1 MQRRAAA
8 FDDTAAHL
16 DLNALTPGA
25 ASGDLALQFGQLGGA
40 WRGLVMAAQPVAQH
54 VGLARAAE
62 RRAELFN
69 DVGLPGTSFSAR

>member
-8 FDDTAAHL
+8 LDDTAAHL

-62 RRAELFN
+62 RLQSR
-69 DVGLPGTSFSAR
+69 DVRRRTDTG